1 MGNANAYLTI
11 SRADQDFVRDVTNR
25 QMVPSAVGM
34 PTEYF
39 DIFSYYLLNNK
50 L

>member
-39 DIFSYYLLNNK
+39 DILQLLLIK
-50 L
+50 